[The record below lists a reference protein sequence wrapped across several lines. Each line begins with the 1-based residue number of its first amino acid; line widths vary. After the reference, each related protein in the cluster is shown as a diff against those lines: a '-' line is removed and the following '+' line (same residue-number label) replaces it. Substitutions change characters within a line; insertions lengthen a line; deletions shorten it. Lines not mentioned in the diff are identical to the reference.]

1 MAQRTVW
8 YIQPISWCHKSII
21 AVLKRVLKW
30 KEVDADTLLLSLFF
44 LQNYYNHEIMRGF
57 CDMGN
62 YTLKSAYDFARLKD
76 DEVDFPDTVHDP
88 DDIVKLVKSEI
99 VITHPPND

>member
-1 MAQRTVW
+1 
-8 YIQPISWCHKSII
+8 
-21 AVLKRVLKW
+21 
-30 KEVDADTLLLSLFF
+30 
-44 LQNYYNHEIMRGF
+44 MRGF
-57 CDMGN
+57 CNMGN

-99 VITHPPND
+99 VITRPPND